1 MESGSEFHKTEE
13 ACVKERSPY
22 VFVEVGGTM
31 NNDFELDLKVRVG
44 RYNDKS
50 SHK

>member
-1 MESGSEFHKTEE
+1 MRKRTFTV
-13 ACVKERSPY
+13 C
-22 VFVEVGGTM
+22 FVEVGGTM

-50 SHK
+50 SHTKKY